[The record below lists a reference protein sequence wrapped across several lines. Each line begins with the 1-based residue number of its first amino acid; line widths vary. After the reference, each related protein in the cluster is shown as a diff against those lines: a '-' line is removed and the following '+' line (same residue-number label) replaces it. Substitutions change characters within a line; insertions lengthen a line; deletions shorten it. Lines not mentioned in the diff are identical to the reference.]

1 MNILGKIFEVE
12 KREVDT
18 SNSLFNF
25 MLKKPASVATVDTS
39 LSISAFFNGVD
50 IISND
55 IAKLPKSVFLKDGEN
70 RIKFIDHPSDYL
82 LSNSPNELMTSFDF
96 WKVIVLSVI
105 LKGDG
110 FALIQRNSQSGI
122 EEKFIFLN
130 YEDVKPKRTGLI
142 MVYDV
147 KGYGIIAAED
157 MLHFKGFSLDGVTG
171 TSVVKWAAK
180 SLGISLDTQEYAS
193 EVYKYQGAG
202 HGVIETDKPVN
213 SVNKKAIEEGFVNK
227 MSSSERFKVPML
239 DEGMKYKS
247 ISLTPAESMFLE
259 TNRLAVIECC
269 RWLNLA
275 PVKIKDMSAGS
286 YLNIYQQ
293 GIEHVQDSILPW
305 VVRFEQEVN
314 KKLFL
319 KESKAYY
326 KMNINALLRGDL
338 TSKKEYYT
346 AMVGFGIY
354 TPNEIR
360 ELEELNPIDGLDQ
373 IFLPVNMQ
381 TLENA
386 SLLRTVENTNNKA

>member
-1 MNILGKIFEVE
+1 
-12 KREVDT
+12 
-18 SNSLFNF
+18 
-25 MLKKPASVATVDTS
+25 
-39 LSISAFFNGVD
+39 
-50 IISND
+50 
-55 IAKLPKSVFLKDGEN
+55 
-70 RIKFIDHPSDYL
+70 
-82 LSNSPNELMTSFDF
+82 MTSFDF

-110 FALIQRNSQSGI
+110 YAMIIRNSQSGL
-122 EEKFIFLN
+122 EEKFIFCN
-130 YEDVKPKRTGLI
+130 YDDVKPKRLGLI
-142 MVYDV
+142 MTYEV
-147 KGYGIIAAED
+147 KGVGIVAAED
-157 MLHFKGFSLDGVTG
+157 MLHFKGFSLDGITG
-171 TSVVKWAAK
+171 TSIVKYAAK
-180 SLGISLDTQEYAS
+180 QLGISLDTQEYAS
-193 EVYKYQGAG
+193 EVYKYQGMG
-202 HGVIETDKPVN
+202 HGVIETDKAVD
-213 SVNKKAIEEGFVNK
+213 VTNKRAIEEGFVNK
-227 MSSSERFKVPML
+227 MNSKDRFKVPML

-247 ISLTPAESMFLE
+247 ISITPAESMFLE
-259 TNRLAVIECC
+259 TNRLAVTECC

-275 PVKIKDMSAGS
+275 PVKIKDMTAGS

-319 KESKAYY
+319 KESQAYY

-346 AMVGFGIY
+346 AMVSFGIY

-360 ELEELNPIDGLDQ
+360 ELEELNPIEGLDQ

-386 SLLRTVENTNNKA
+386 SLSRAEANQ

>member
-18 SNSLFNF
+18 SNSFFNF
-25 MLKKPASVATVDTS
+25 MLKKPTSVATVDTS

-70 RIKFIDHPSDYL
+70 RIKFIDHPADYL

-110 FALIQRNSQSGI
+110 YALIQRNAQSGI

-130 YEDVKPKRTGLI
+130 YEDVKPKRTGLT

-147 KGYGIIAAED
+147 KEYGIIAAED
-157 MLHFKGFSLDGVTG
+157 MIHIKGFSLDGVTG

-202 HGVIETDKPVN
+202 HGVIETDKPVTAT
-213 SVNKKAIEEGFVNK
+213 NKKAIEEGFVNK

-305 VVRFEQEVN
+305 VVRIEQEVN
-314 KKLFL
+314 KKLFT

-360 ELEELNPIDGLDQ
+360 ELEELNPIEGLNQ

-386 SLLRTVENTNNKA
+386 SLLKSVDNTNNKA